1 MASIL
6 KVDKIRGTGLDSD
19 TISLDGSGNITIP
32 KNVTLTGTT
41 TGDGV
46 TRKLIK
52 EVVISSNTN
61 SVEFV
66 HGSGGVVL
74 DTTYSRYEIHIDT
87 CIPTNAQNF
96 MVYLSNN
103 GGASYYGNDVY
114 SCLIQRSYTNGSS
127 TTTDTNFNNDYVLTN
142 YGAVPFNASKGGVS
156 GVITASGLGIAQ
168 RTLFR
173 GQFNFY
179 DTSNFYIHIDA
190 VGSYESNTQ
199 TINGIQMKMSSGD
212 IASGTFKLFGVV

>member
-6 KVDKIRGTGLDSD
+6 KVDKIRVTGSDSD
-19 TISLDGSGNITIP
+19 AISFDGSGNITIP
-32 KNVTLTGTT
+32 KNVTFNGTG
-41 TGDGV
+41 GP

-52 EVVISSNTN
+52 EIVISSNTN

-66 HGSGGVVL
+66 HGSAGVVL

-103 GGASYYGNDVY
+103 GGTSYFGDGVY
-114 SCLIQRSYTNGSS
+114 TCLIQRSYTNGSS
-127 TTTDTNFNNDYVLTN
+127 TTTDTNYNANYVLSN

-168 RTLFR
+168 RTIFR

-179 DTSNFYIHIDA
+179 DTSSFYILIDA
-190 VGSYESNTQ
+190 MGAYESNTQ

-212 IASGTFKLFGVV
+212 IASGTFKLYGIK